1 MLNSEECRAKARA
14 CEELANET
22 SDFIMKKFWLNLAR
36 EWHELATRVPEP
48 RSTGVSGTE
57 HSRSRAMVEQVQERG
72 MELEQ
77 EREEARPEDLRV
89 LIDRVLREV
98 DGLPENLRAAIEKA
112 LAS

>member
-1 MLNSEECRAKARA
+1 MLNSEECRAKARV
-14 CEELANET
+14 CEERAIET
-22 SDFIMKKFWLNLAR
+22 SDFIMKKFWLSLAR

-48 RSTGVSGTE
+48 RSAGVSGTE
-57 HSRSRAMVEQVQERG
+57 HSRARAMVEQVQERG

-89 LIDRVLREV
+89 LVDRLLREV